1 MHRLIVVILA
11 AVDAAIAAAVGLAVI
26 LAPLTLVWVF
36 AFGGAA
42 DWGSLW
48 PATATIWQFGHAV
61 PLEITLSAEYLAR
74 TGIDPSA
81 ASFVLSLAP
90 LAFGVFTAVFAARS
104 GRRASRAGAWIT
116 GVVTGTLVF
125 AAIAAATASTGAT
138 PFAAVETWH
147 AILFPVLFYA
157 LPALVGGVV
166 TEWIEAGDGG
176 VARLRDLVEERDS
189 GWADVPALIA
199 RGSAVVAVGLVGV
212 GALGLTVVLW
222 ARGGEIIALFE
233 ASHVDALGATLV
245 TLGQLAYLPTLVVW
259 AISFIAGPGFAIGA
273 QTTVGPAGTQVGVL
287 PGIPVFGAV
296 PDTATPW
303 LLLLALLPVAVG
315 AFAGWIARSR
325 LATVSD
331 TDHDAMAP
339 RLAIVLGIAVV
350 PAALIALLAF
360 LASGALGPGSLA
372 QVGPAPG
379 PVALAVGLEAGLGA
393 AILLLSPRRRGETIA
408 RDSADDVSWS
418 MREEETDATEPAL
431 FDDSNDTEPALFDDA
446 NDTEPLDRE
455 ELSGLFG
462 TRPLDSRGGKSD
474 RGPSVD

>member
-61 PLEITLSAEYLAR
+61 PLEITLSGEYLAR

-116 GVVTGTLVF
+116 GVVTGTVVF
-125 AAIAAATASTGAT
+125 AGIAAAAALTGAT

-176 VARLRDLVEERDS
+176 IARLRDLVEEREG
-189 GWADVPALIA
+189 GWADVPGLIA
-199 RGSAVVAVGLVGV
+199 RGSAVVVVGLVGV

-273 QTTVGPAGTQVGVL
+273 QTTVAPAGTQVGVL
-287 PGIPVFGAV
+287 PGIPVLGAV
-296 PDTATPW
+296 PDTSTPW
-303 LLLLALLPVAVG
+303 LLLLGLLPVAVG
-315 AFAGWIARSR
+315 VFAGWITRSR
-325 LATVSD
+325 LAALSD

-350 PAALIALLAF
+350 PAAFVALLAF
-360 LASGALGPGSLA
+360 LASGALGPGTLA
-372 QVGPAPG
+372 HVGPGPG
-379 PVALAVGLEAGLGA
+379 PLALVVGLEVGIGA
-393 AILLLSPRRRGETIA
+393 AILLLSPRRRGETFTSSHEDERA
-408 RDSADDVSWS
+408 WS
-418 MREEETDATEPAL
+418 TREEDEVDAAPLALDDDAT
-431 FDDSNDTEPALFDDA
+431 

-455 ELSGLFG
+455 ELGDLFG
-462 TRPLDSRGGKSD
+462 TRPLDSRGGTPG

>member
-74 TGIDPSA
+74 TGIDASA

-90 LAFGVFTAVFAARS
+90 LAFAVFTAVFAARS

-125 AAIAAATASTGAT
+125 AAIAAAAAYTGVT
-138 PFAAVETWH
+138 PFATVETWQ
-147 AILFPVLFYA
+147 AVLFPVLFFA
-157 LPALVGGVV
+157 LPALVGGLV

-176 VARLRDLVEERDS
+176 VARLRDHIEERDG
-189 GWADVPALIA
+189 GWADAPALIA
-199 RGSAVVAVGLVGV
+199 RGSAVVAAGLVGI

-222 ARGGEIIALFE
+222 ARGGEVIALFE
-233 ASHVDALGATLV
+233 ASHVDALGASIV
-245 TLGQLAYLPTLVVW
+245 TLGQLAYLPTLIVW

-287 PGIPVFGAV
+287 PGIPVLGAV
-296 PDTATPW
+296 PDTSTPW
-303 LLLLALLPVAVG
+303 LLLLALLPVAIG
-315 AFAGWIARSR
+315 AFAGWVTRSR
-325 LATVSD
+325 LAALSE

-339 RLAIVLGIAVV
+339 RLAIMVGIAVV
-350 PAALIALLAF
+350 PAAFVALLAF

-372 QVGPAPG
+372 RVGPDPG
-379 PVALAVGLEAGLGA
+379 PLALAVGLEVGVGA
-393 AILLLSPRRRGETIA
+393 AILLLSPRRRGERIA
-408 RDSADDVSWS
+408 PGVEDDAQWGVRDDRDAD
-418 MREEETDATEPAL
+418 AAQ
-431 FDDSNDTEPALFDDA
+431 PALFDDA
-446 NDTEPLDRE
+446 SNDTEPLDRE
-455 ELSGLFG
+455 ELGDLFG